1 VRSGGSVALSAI
13 FEAPSSFREV
23 VRGPSHIHQ
32 MSEATVTER
41 FGMVTRSQAFRRP
54 AKMKPADP

>member
-1 VRSGGSVALSAI
+1 
-13 FEAPSSFREV
+13 
-23 VRGPSHIHQ
+23 

-54 AKMKPADP
+54 AKMKPADLERGVTPGARIVDP